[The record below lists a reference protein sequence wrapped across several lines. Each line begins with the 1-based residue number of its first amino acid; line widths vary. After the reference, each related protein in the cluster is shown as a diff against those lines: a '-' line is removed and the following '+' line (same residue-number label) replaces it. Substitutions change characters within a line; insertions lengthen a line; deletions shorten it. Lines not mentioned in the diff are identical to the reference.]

1 MKNFIYKLFLL
12 SLFINWA
19 TAQTTDELVTLHT
32 VSNTTNMGT
41 ITGMSDG
48 SLVFNLENGSLYAYY
63 NGTWY
68 IQKSIGSSTSITAG
82 SNVTVTGTGT
92 TGNPY
97 VINAVK
103 GTLTNNN
110 NGTYTFTNG
119 TDTVTFTQYDINGL
133 KPIIQTI
140 ENIKKSTTRNIVIK
154 GLNFTPNTTLSIANS
169 NITLNSYVIDN
180 NYQITANITA
190 TAVTG
195 SYPITFSNPAGT
207 STANIAVDDLKIYKI
222 DKYEMVLDYD
232 LNETLVYEN
241 NFLTK
246 LVDSN
251 QDSQAVT
258 NRLFIPA
265 GQEGYLQFTVRSL
278 AKRAFLG
285 LSTDYMNSKNHD
297 TIDYA
302 IETSANGYIYI
313 YENNSYTS
321 YNILYYIGDVFKI
334 HKASNGTVRYY
345 RNDVLLRTSPTLATG
360 NLHFDS
366 SLQDPGASFT
376 DIIIAY

>member
-1 MKNFIYKLFLL
+1 MKTFIYKIFFL
-12 SLFINWA
+12 SLLTNWA

-41 ITGMSDG
+41 ITGISDG

-63 NGTWY
+63 NGAWY

-92 TGNPY
+92 TANPY

-119 TDTVTFTQYDINGL
+119 TNTITFTQYDNNGL

-190 TAVTG
+190 NNVTG
-195 SYPITFSNPAGT
+195 SYPITFTNPAGT
-207 STANIAVDDLKIYKI
+207 TTANIAVDDLKIYKI

-285 LSTDYMNSKNHD
+285 LGTDYMNSKNQN

-302 IETSANGYIYI
+302 IETSANGNIYI
-313 YENNSYTS
+313 YEN
-321 YNILYYIGDVFKI
+321 G
-334 HKASNGTVRYY
+334 
-345 RNDVLLRTSPTLATG
+345 
-360 NLHFDS
+360 
-366 SLQDPGASFT
+366 GA
-376 DIIIAY
+376 

>member
-1 MKNFIYKLFLL
+1 MFFL
-12 SLFINWA
+12 SLFLNWA

-32 VSNTTNMGT
+32 VSNSTNMGT
-41 ITGMSDG
+41 ISGMSNG
-48 SLVFNLENGSLYAYY
+48 SLAYNLENGSLYAYY

-68 IQKSIGSSTSITAG
+68 IQKSIGSSTTITAG
-82 SNVTVTGTGT
+82 ANVTVTGTGT
-92 TGNPY
+92 TANPY

-119 TDTVTFTQYDINGL
+119 TNTIIFTQFNNNGL

-140 ENIKKSTTRNIVIK
+140 ENIKKSTTRNIIIK

-169 NITLNSYVIDN
+169 NVTLNSYVIDN

-190 TAVTG
+190 NNVTG
-195 SYPITFSNPAGT
+195 SYPITFTNPAGI

-222 DKYEMVLDYD
+222 DKYEMVLDYP
-232 LNETLVYEN
+232 NGQTLTYEN
-241 NFLTK
+241 DFLTK
-246 LVDSN
+246 TAGGSSV
-251 QDSQAVT
+251 SQAVT

-278 AKRAFLG
+278 NERAFLG
-285 LSTDYMNSKNHD
+285 LSTDYMNTRDFYS
-297 TIDYA
+297 IDYA
-302 IETSANGYIYI
+302 IETAPNNYIYS
-313 YENNSYTS
+313 YENGANSS
-321 YNILYYIGDVFKI
+321 YMIYYIGDVYKI
-334 HKASNGTVRYY
+334 HKAANGTVTYY
-345 RNDVLLRTSPTLATG
+345 RDNVLFRTSPTLATG

-366 SLQDPGASFT
+366 CLQDTGASFT